1 MNVTQI
7 LDFLGYINKKLNDF
21 LILYFNKAG
30 DILKIYLILK
40 YDNSI
45 SLKDLAIWT
54 ITKSSTS
61 GQLFHNYKLNKKETT
76 L

>member
-21 LILYFNKAG
+21 LIFYFNKTG

-45 SLKDLAIWT
+45 SLKDLAIWI
-54 ITKSSTS
+54 ITKSSTP
-61 GQLFHNYKLNKKETT
+61 GQLFHNYRL
-76 L
+76 